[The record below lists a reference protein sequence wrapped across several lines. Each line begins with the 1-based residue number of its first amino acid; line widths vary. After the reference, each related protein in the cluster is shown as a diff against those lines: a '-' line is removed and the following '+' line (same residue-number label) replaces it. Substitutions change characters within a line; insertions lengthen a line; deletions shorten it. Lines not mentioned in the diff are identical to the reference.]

1 MDPISVLGWAL
12 SAIWLGIGY
21 RLFQTGFEL
30 EQAAQSYP
38 EPDLWPRVSIV
49 VPARNEAHAIS
60 NCLEKLLAQD
70 YPNLEII
77 AVNDRSE
84 DATASLM
91 ETWAAQ
97 DSRLKVVTIIDKPA
111 DWLGKT
117 HALWQGV
124 NVASGDW
131 LLFMDGDIFLAP
143 DCLKLAVRFAEGRK
157 VDQLSL
163 FPDFIPGGYWENLFI
178 CHFGIMFFSVYDL
191 AGLENPRRKH
201 SYTGIG
207 AFGLF
212 KRESYLACGGH
223 QTLALEVI
231 DDVQLG
237 RLLKNEGFKIS
248 ALFARQRVQLRWHQ
262 GVKGLFKGLEK
273 NAFAGIRYSWSLLC
287 LFTAVVGVFFIL
299 PYFAIFLWPGLRS
312 SGFAMSLLL
321 FHGLYFCKGQ
331 EFCKNPWIGLAAP
344 LGALLNLVTFWHS
357 AVKTLWQ
364 KGIYWREDFYPLQ
377 ALKAKMYRGQ
387 PLTKPRE
394 SPILKANSD
403 R

>member
-1 MDPISVLGWAL
+1 MELSFVLGWL
-12 SAIWLGIGY
+12 ISAFWLGLIW
-21 RLFQTGFEL
+21 RLFQPAIQTSFEL
-30 EQAAQSYP
+30 EPSACAYP
-38 EPDLWPRVSIV
+38 EPESWPKVSIV

-60 NCLEKLLAQD
+60 ACLEKLLAQD
-70 YPNLEII
+70 YPHLEII
-77 AVNDRSE
+77 AVNDRSQ
-84 DATASLM
+84 DATGELM
-91 ETWAAQ
+91 TTWANQ
-97 DSRLKVVTIIDKPA
+97 DDRLKVLTLTDKPA

-124 NVASGDW
+124 QSASGEW

-143 DCLKLAVRFAEGRK
+143 DCLKLAVRFAAGRK

-163 FPDFIPGGYWENLFI
+163 FPDFLPGGYWENLFI

-191 AGLENPRRKH
+191 SGLADPQRKN

-237 RLLKNEGFKIS
+237 RLLKREGFKIS

-273 NAFAGIRYSWSLLC
+273 NAFAGIRYSWSLLL
-287 LFTAVVGVFFIL
+287 LFTATVGAFYLL
-299 PYFAIFLWPGLRS
+299 PYLALLLWPDLRS
-312 SGFAMSLLL
+312 SGYATALLL
-321 FHGLYFCKGQ
+321 LHGLYFVKGQ

-344 LGALLNLVTFWHS
+344 LGAVLNLATFWHS
-357 AVKTLWQ
+357 ALKTQLQ
-364 KGIYWREDFYPLQ
+364 KGVYWREDFYPLK
-377 ALKAKMYRGQ
+377 ALKAQMYRGKR
-387 PLTKPRE
+387 LTKP
-394 SPILKANSD
+394 
-403 R
+403 